1 MAAAIRCGVNSIGFV
16 GRGFNRGI
24 RLPLTKGLQPLKL
37 PRTAL
42 LSATAAPAPS
52 NRCHFFIA
60 HLIQLVMNLFDELQI
75 RDVLLRN
82 RIVVSPMCQYSST
95 DGFAN
100 DWHLVH
106 LGSRAVGGA
115 SLIFTEACAVSPE
128 GRISPQDLGIWK
140 DDHITFLS
148 RITQFLLGQG
158 TVPGIQLAHAGRK
171 GSTARPW
178 EPGGFVPESQGGWK
192 PVAPSAIPFSDNYAK
207 PAALDAAG
215 IQKVI
220 KDFAAA
226 AARALQAGFKVIEI
240 HSAHGYLL
248 HEFLSPLAN
257 QRSDSYGSSLENRT
271 RLLREV
277 VTAVRR
283 VWPAG
288 FPLFVRISASD
299 WVPGGWDLEQSVALA
314 ESLAPLGV
322 DLIDC
327 SSGGMV
333 PNAQIPVAPG
343 YQVPFAAEIRERTG
357 IMTGAVGMITSAR
370 QADTILDQGKAD
382 VVILAREFLRQPYW
396 PLAVAR
402 DLGFAVSWPVQYLRA
417 APDRTPPRE
426 PIKLPTNPSAQAEH
440 DETQE

>member
-1 MAAAIRCGVNSIGFV
+1 M
-16 GRGFNRGI
+16 
-24 RLPLTKGLQPLKL
+24 T
-37 PRTAL
+37 
-42 LSATAAPAPS
+42 
-52 NRCHFFIA
+52 
-60 HLIQLVMNLFDELQI
+60 LFDELQI

-95 DGFAN
+95 DGFAS

-115 SLIFTEACAVSPE
+115 SLILTEACAVSAE

-140 DDHITFLS
+140 DDHIAFLS
-148 RITQFLLGQG
+148 RITRFLLSQG

-171 GSTARPW
+171 ASTPPPW
-178 EPGGFVPESQGGWK
+178 HSGGFIPESEGGWK
-192 PVAPSAIPFSDNYAK
+192 PVAPSAIAFSDSYAQ

-220 KDFAAA
+220 KDFSDAAT
-226 AARALQAGFKVIEI
+226 RASQAGFQVVEI

-257 QRSDSYGSSLENRT
+257 HRTDSYGGSFENRT
-271 RLLREV
+271 RLLREI

-283 VWPAG
+283 VWPVCY
-288 FPLFVRISASD
+288 PVFVRISASD
-299 WVPGGWDLEQSVALA
+299 WVPGGWDIEQSVALA
-314 ESLAPLGV
+314 ELLDPLDV

-343 YQVPFAAEIRERTG
+343 FQVPFADQIRQRTG
-357 IMTGAVGMITSAR
+357 ILTGAVGMITNAS
-370 QADTILDQGKAD
+370 QADAILNEGKAD

-396 PLAVAR
+396 PLAIAR
-402 DLGFAVSWPVQYLRA
+402 DLGFHVSWPVQYFRA
-417 APDRTPPRE
+417 APDGTPPRE
-426 PIKLPTNPSAQAEH
+426 AIQLPDHPCANAEH

>member
-1 MAAAIRCGVNSIGFV
+1 MRRLAAAS
-16 GRGFNRGI
+16 
-24 RLPLTKGLQPLKL
+24 
-37 PRTAL
+37 
-42 LSATAAPAPS
+42 LSASPASRAVASVDVCESLELSPAPELLLLFPS
-52 NRCHFFIA
+52 THHPIA
-60 HLIQLVMNLFDELQI
+60 MNLFDELQI

-115 SLIFTEACAVSPE
+115 ALIFTEACAVSPE

-140 DDHITFLS
+140 DDHIAFLS

-158 TVPGIQLAHAGRK
+158 TVPGVQLAHAGRK
-171 GSTARPW
+171 GSTPRPW
-178 EPGGFVPESQGGWK
+178 EQGGFLPESQGGWK
-192 PVAPSAIPFSDNYAK
+192 PVAPSPIPFSDTYAQ
-207 PAALDAAG
+207 PVALDAAG

-220 KDFAAA
+220 KDFTAAA
-226 AARALQAGFKVIEI
+226 TRALEAGFKVIEI

-257 QRSDSYGSSLENRT
+257 QRTDSYGGTLENRT

-283 VWPAG
+283 VWPSG
-288 FPLFVRISASD
+288 YPLFVRISSTD

-314 ESLAPLGV
+314 ELLGPLGV

-333 PNAQIPVAPG
+333 PNAQIPVGPG

-357 IMTGAVGMITSAR
+357 IMTGAVGMITNAS
-370 QADTILDQGKAD
+370 QADAILSGDKAD

-402 DLGFAVSWPVQYLRA
+402 DLGFPVSWPVQYLRA

-426 PIKLPTNPSAQAEH
+426 PINLPANPSAQAEH

>member
-1 MAAAIRCGVNSIGFV
+1 
-16 GRGFNRGI
+16 
-24 RLPLTKGLQPLKL
+24 
-37 PRTAL
+37 
-42 LSATAAPAPS
+42 
-52 NRCHFFIA
+52 
-60 HLIQLVMNLFDELQI
+60 MNLFDELQI

-115 SLIFTEACAVSPE
+115 SLVFTEACAVSAE

-140 DDHITFLS
+140 HDHISFLS
-148 RITQFLLGQG
+148 RITQFLLAQG

-171 GSTARPW
+171 ASTPRPW
-178 EPGGFVPESQGGWK
+178 ERGGFVPESQGGWK
-192 PVAPSAIPFSDNYAK
+192 PVAPSAIPFSDTYAQ
-207 PAALDAAG
+207 PAALDATG

-226 AARALQAGFKVIEI
+226 ATRALQAGFKIIEI

-257 QRSDSYGSSLENRT
+257 QRTDSYGGSIENRT

-288 FPLFVRISASD
+288 YPLFVRISATD
-299 WVPGGWDLEQSVALA
+299 WVPGSWDLEQSVALA
-314 ESLAPLGV
+314 ESLVPLGV

-343 YQVPFAAEIRERTG
+343 YQVHFADEISERTG
-357 IMTGAVGMITSAR
+357 ILTGAVGMITNAG
-370 QADTILDQGKAD
+370 QADTILDQSKAD
-382 VVILAREFLRQPYW
+382 IVILAREFLRQPYW

-402 DLGFAVSWPVQYLRA
+402 DLGFPVTWPVQYLRA
-417 APDRTPPRE
+417 APDNTPPRE
-426 PIKLPTNPSAQAEH
+426 PIKLPANASTQAEH

>member
-1 MAAAIRCGVNSIGFV
+1 
-16 GRGFNRGI
+16 
-24 RLPLTKGLQPLKL
+24 
-37 PRTAL
+37 
-42 LSATAAPAPS
+42 
-52 NRCHFFIA
+52 
-60 HLIQLVMNLFDELQI
+60 MNLFDQLQI
-75 RDVLLRN
+75 RDILLRN

-95 DGFAN
+95 DGFAS

-115 SLIFTEACAVSPE
+115 SLILTEACAVSPE

-140 DDHITFLS
+140 DDHIAFLS
-148 RITQFLLGQG
+148 RITRFLLSQG

-171 GSTARPW
+171 ASTPPPW
-178 EPGGFVPESQGGWK
+178 HSGGFIPESEGGWK
-192 PVAPSAIPFSDNYAK
+192 PVAPSAIAFSDTYAQ
-207 PAALDAAG
+207 PAALDTAG

-220 KDFAAA
+220 KDFTAAA
-226 AARALQAGFKVIEI
+226 TRASQAGFQVIEI

-257 QRSDSYGSSLENRT
+257 HRTDSYGGSFENRT
-271 RLLREV
+271 RLLLEV

-283 VWPAG
+283 VWPICY
-288 FPLFVRISASD
+288 PLFIRISASD
-299 WVPGGWDLEQSVALA
+299 WVPGGWDIEQSVALA
-314 ESLAPLGV
+314 ELLGPLGV

-343 YQVPFAAEIRERTG
+343 FQVPFADQIRQRTG
-357 IMTGAVGMITSAR
+357 ILTGAVGMITNAG
-370 QADTILDQGKAD
+370 QADAILNGDKAD

-396 PLAVAR
+396 PLAIAR
-402 DLGFAVSWPVQYLRA
+402 DLGFPVTWPVQYLRA
-417 APDRTPPRE
+417 APDRTPPRDAIQV
-426 PIKLPTNPSAQAEH
+426 PADPCAKAEH

>member
-1 MAAAIRCGVNSIGFV
+1 
-16 GRGFNRGI
+16 
-24 RLPLTKGLQPLKL
+24 
-37 PRTAL
+37 
-42 LSATAAPAPS
+42 
-52 NRCHFFIA
+52 
-60 HLIQLVMNLFDELQI
+60 MNLFDELQI

-115 SLIFTEACAVSPE
+115 SLVFTEACAVSAE

-140 DDHITFLS
+140 HDHISFLS
-148 RITQFLLGQG
+148 RITQFLLAQG

-171 GSTARPW
+171 ASTPRPW
-178 EPGGFVPESQGGWK
+178 ERGGFVPESQGGWK
-192 PVAPSAIPFSDNYAK
+192 PVAPSAIPFSDTYAQ
-207 PAALDAAG
+207 PAALDATG

-226 AARALQAGFKVIEI
+226 ATRALQAGFKIIEI

-257 QRSDSYGSSLENRT
+257 QRTDSYGGSIENRT

-277 VTAVRR
+277 V
-283 VWPAG
+283 
-288 FPLFVRISASD
+288 RISATD
-299 WVPGGWDLEQSVALA
+299 WVPGSWDLEQSVALA
-314 ESLAPLGV
+314 ESLVPLGV

-343 YQVPFAAEIRERTG
+343 YQVHFADEIRERTG
-357 IMTGAVGMITSAR
+357 ILTGAVGMITNAG
-370 QADTILDQGKAD
+370 QADTILDQSKAD
-382 VVILAREFLRQPYW
+382 IVILAREFLRQPYW

-402 DLGFAVSWPVQYLRA
+402 DLGFPVTWPVQYLRA
-417 APDRTPPRE
+417 APDNTPPRE
-426 PIKLPTNPSAQAEH
+426 PIKLPANASTQAEH

>member
-1 MAAAIRCGVNSIGFV
+1 
-16 GRGFNRGI
+16 
-24 RLPLTKGLQPLKL
+24 
-37 PRTAL
+37 
-42 LSATAAPAPS
+42 
-52 NRCHFFIA
+52 
-60 HLIQLVMNLFDELQI
+60 MNLFDPLQI

-82 RIVVSPMCQYSST
+82 RMVVSPMCQYSSA

-115 SLIFTEACAVSPE
+115 ALIFTEACAVSPE

-140 DDHITFLS
+140 DDHIAFLS
-148 RITQFLLGQG
+148 RITQFLLSQG

-171 GSTARPW
+171 ASTPRPW
-178 EPGGFVPESQGGWK
+178 QRGGFVPESEGGWK
-192 PVAPSAIPFSDNYAK
+192 PVAPSAIAFSDTYAQ
-207 PAALDAAG
+207 PAALDATG

-220 KDFAAA
+220 RDFTAAA
-226 AARALQAGFKVIEI
+226 TRAQQTGFRVIEI

-257 QRSDSYGSSLENRT
+257 HRTDSYGGSFKNRA
-271 RLLREV
+271 RLLLEV

-283 VWPAG
+283 VWPVCY
-288 FPLFVRISASD
+288 PLFVRISASD

-314 ESLAPLGV
+314 ELLGPLGV

-333 PNAQIPVAPG
+333 PTAQIPVAPG
-343 YQVPFAAEIRERTG
+343 YQVPFADQIRQRTG
-357 IMTGAVGMITSAR
+357 IKTGAVGMITGAR
-370 QADTILDQGKAD
+370 QADAILNGGKAD

-396 PLAVAR
+396 PLAVAS
-402 DLGFAVSWPVQYLRA
+402 DLGFHVSWPVQYLRA
-417 APDRTPPRE
+417 APDNTPPRE
-426 PIKLPTNPSAQAEH
+426 SIQLPENPCANAEH

>member
-1 MAAAIRCGVNSIGFV
+1 VDVVRAAS
-16 GRGFNRGI
+16 
-24 RLPLTKGLQPLKL
+24 K
-37 PRTAL
+37 RT
-42 LSATAAPAPS
+42 SESQRIP
-52 NRCHFFIA
+52 CHFSAPGI
-60 HLIQLVMNLFDELQI
+60 IQSFMNLFDELQI

-82 RIVVSPMCQYSST
+82 RIVVSPMCQYSSS
-95 DGFAN
+95 DGFAS

-115 SLIFTEACAVSPE
+115 SLVFTEACAVSPE

-140 DDHITFLS
+140 DDHIGFLS
-148 RITQFLLGQG
+148 RVTQFLLGQG

-171 GSTARPW
+171 GSTPRPW
-178 EPGGFVPESQGGWK
+178 EPGGFIPESQGGWR
-192 PVAPSAIPFSDNYAK
+192 PVAPSAIPFSDTYAK
-207 PAALDAAG
+207 PVALDAAG

-226 AARALQAGFKVIEI
+226 ATRALQAGFKVVEI

-257 QRSDSYGSSLENRT
+257 QRTDSYGGCLENRT

-277 VTAVRR
+277 VSAVRR

-288 FPLFVRISASD
+288 YPLFVRISATD

-314 ESLAPLGV
+314 ESLGPLGV

-333 PNAQIPVAPG
+333 PNAPIPVASG
-343 YQVPFAAEIRERTG
+343 YQVPFADQIRERTG
-357 IMTGAVGMITSAR
+357 IMTGAVGMITSAN
-370 QADTILDQGKAD
+370 QADAILDQSKAD

-402 DLGFAVSWPVQYLRA
+402 DLGFPVSWPVQYLRA
-417 APDRTPPRE
+417 APDGTPPRE
-426 PIKLPTNPSAQAEH
+426 AIALPANASAQAEH

>member
-1 MAAAIRCGVNSIGFV
+1 
-16 GRGFNRGI
+16 
-24 RLPLTKGLQPLKL
+24 
-37 PRTAL
+37 
-42 LSATAAPAPS
+42 
-52 NRCHFFIA
+52 
-60 HLIQLVMNLFDELQI
+60 MNLFDQLQI

-140 DDHITFLS
+140 DDHVAFLS
-148 RITQFLLGQG
+148 RITKFLLDQG

-171 GSTARPW
+171 ASTPRPW
-178 EPGGFVPESQGGWK
+178 QRGGFVPESDGGWK
-192 PVAPSAIPFSDNYAK
+192 PVAPSAIAFSDSYAQ
-207 PAALDAAG
+207 PAALDAEG
-215 IQKVI
+215 IEKVVR
-220 KDFAAA
+220 DFTVAAT
-226 AARALQAGFKVIEI
+226 RAQQAGFQVIEI

-257 QRSDSYGSSLENRT
+257 QRTDSYGGSFENRA

-277 VTAVRR
+277 VSAVRG
-283 VWPAG
+283 VWPVCY
-288 FPLFVRISASD
+288 PLFVRISASD
-299 WVPGGWDLEQSVALA
+299 WVPGGWDIEQSVALA
-314 ESLAPLGV
+314 ELLGPLGV

-327 SSGGMV
+327 SSGGVV
-333 PNAQIPVAPG
+333 PNAKIPVAPG
-343 YQVPFAAEIRERTG
+343 YQVPFADQIRQRTG
-357 IMTGAVGMITSAR
+357 ILTGAVGMITNAS
-370 QADTILDQGKAD
+370 QADAILNGDKAD
-382 VVILAREFLRQPYW
+382 VVILARELLRQPYW

-402 DLGFAVSWPVQYLRA
+402 DLGFPVSWPVQYLRA
-417 APDRTPPRE
+417 APDGTPPRE
-426 PIKLPTNPSAQAEH
+426 AIQLPDTPCANAEH